1 MAIPFMNLTG
11 RLTDDPEL
19 RFTKSGKAVANMRI
33 AENDSK
39 YNEQTR
45 EWENTNVLF
54 VTVNVWED
62 LGERAAASLKKG
74 DSVFMNGKFMTRQWQ
89 DNDGNNRSVIEYT
102 AREVRLLN
110 HLPRLDNNNNS
121 GGFGGNAN
129 AGGFNNSGANNNMS
143 NDPWGSAPAAT
154 GNNSADDEVPF

>member
-19 RFTKSGKAVANMRI
+19 RFTKSGKAVANIRI

-110 HLPRLDNNNNS
+110 HLPRLDNNNS

-154 GNNSADDEVPF
+154 GNNSADDDQPPF